1 MYDFLKLPEQNQ
13 VFMNYD
19 IENYLKT
26 IYPTECEKRILA
38 CYVNEAEILYS
49 FPFVDGNIVV
59 ILFDVNVENMKDSYF
74 PSRLNLIK
82 ALQRSI
88 SERCLAI
95 IRYGDVVKFFV
106 YKSRINAKNKTRRIV
121 KTIHRSRSILLS
133 DMTDKDKEFID
144 LLGLYTRQAKTAEE
158 LYYLWS
164 IDIVK
169 NKDIFDIGTCFFDFF
184 ELIKKD
190 TYNQQKNI
198 AIYKLQESS
207 IKDIEKFIGTSVD
220 FKNLFEGE
228 EIDLSMEDQ
237 NYYVDF
243 CSCFVRI
250 LFNELSNEKKMSSEE
265 WIVLYLNSCNDYS
278 IDLFNKCLNLES
290 AIRITNSFNSQES
303 PERYDEFGFYSV
315 DDLKEYIG
323 ISYFDIL

>member
-1 MYDFLKLPEQNQ
+1 MYDFLKFPEQNQ

-19 IENYLKT
+19 IGNYLKT
-26 IYPTECEKRILA
+26 IYPTEYEKRMLSRYA
-38 CYVNEAEILYS
+38 NKVEILYS
-49 FPFVDGNIVV
+49 FPFVDGNVV
-59 ILFDVNVENMKDSYF
+59 VTLFDVNVKNKKDSYI
-74 PSRLNLIK
+74 PSCLNPIK

-88 SERCLAI
+88 ADICLAI
-95 IRYGDVVKFFV
+95 IRYGNVVKFFI
-106 YKSRINAKNKTRRIV
+106 YKSCINEKNKNRRIV
-121 KTIHRSRSILLS
+121 KTIHRSRSILLN
-133 DMTDKDKEFID
+133 DMTDKDNEFID
-144 LLGLYTRQAKTAEE
+144 LLRISTRQAKTAEE
-158 LYYLWS
+158 LYYLWT

-169 NKDIFDIGTCFFDFF
+169 NKDIFDIETCFFDFF
-184 ELIKKD
+184 ESIKKD

-198 AIYKLQESS
+198 AIYKLQEDS
-207 IKDIEKFIGTSVD
+207 INDIENFIGTSVN
-220 FKNLFEGE
+220 FKNIFESE

-243 CSCFVRI
+243 CSCFARI
-250 LFNELSNEKKMSSEE
+250 LFNELSNEQKMSPEE

-290 AIRITNSFNSQES
+290 AIRITNSFNSKES

-315 DDLKEYIG
+315 NDLKEYIG

>member
-1 MYDFLKLPEQNQ
+1 MYDFLKFPEQNQ

-26 IYPTECEKRILA
+26 IYPTEYEKRILS
-38 CYVNEAEILYS
+38 CYVNKAEILYS

-82 ALQRSI
+82 ALQQSI

-95 IRYGDVVKFFV
+95 IRYGDVVKFFI

-121 KTIHRSRSILLS
+121 ETIHRSRSILLS

-144 LLGLYTRQAKTAEE
+144 LLGLSTRQAKTTEE

-184 ELIKKD
+184 ESIKKD

-198 AIYKLQESS
+198 AIYKLQEGS
-207 IKDIEKFIGTSVD
+207 IKDIENFIGTSVD

-250 LFNELSNEKKMSSEE
+250 LFSELSNEKKMSPEE
-265 WIVLYLNSCNDYS
+265 WIVLYLNSCNNYS

-290 AIRITNSFNSQES
+290 AMRITNSFNSKES

-315 DDLKEYIG
+315 NDLKEYIG